1 MTPPLTDSPRYFEDY
16 PEGLT
21 ATAGPV
27 TVREEDIIAFAQRYD
42 PQYFHI
48 DPVAAQESP
57 YGGLIASGWHTC
69 AIMMRLLVENFLS
82 PASSLGSP
90 GIDELRWR
98 APVRPGDRLSVHVRV
113 IEARP
118 SQSKPDRGLIR
129 SAIEVRNQRGEAVM
143 TLTAMNL
150 VRRRPRP
157 ETSSPAPN

>member
-1 MTPPLTDSPRYFEDY
+1 MTGAPRYFEDY

-21 ATAGPV
+21 ATLGPV
-27 TVREEDIIAFAQRYD
+27 RVREEDIIAFAQRYD
-42 PQYFHI
+42 PQYFHL
-48 DPVAAQESP
+48 DPVAARQSP

-69 AIMMRLLVENFLS
+69 ALMMRLLVDHFLS
-82 PASSLGSP
+82 AESSLGSP

-98 APVRPGDRLSVHVRV
+98 APVRPEDRLSVHLRV

-129 SAIEVRNQRGEAVM
+129 TAIEVRNQRGEAVM

-150 VRRRPRP
+150 VRRRP
-157 ETSSPAPN
+157 EGTKASPSG